1 MTSDRGTIIHVP
13 VMGGIDPEGGS
24 TEPKRESAEDF
35 AMRHAAAEK
44 SPTAQAEIFL
54 GFAQEQAAALIS
66 QARVFAREMVEDAR
80 KKAEEIVAMAKEHAK
95 QIVESAKEQAKQII
109 EQARQHEELTEKIWS
124 KRREDHDAVMTSY
137 AAIEEHGYKT
147 ATGALEDKSKIFAL
161 LRTPVKPAK
170 TGGELAY
177 MGFRQILNT
186 AESIVTK
193 DPRILG
199 PVAKMLGDLA
209 EQSHS
214 EQAGSSK
221 SKDGS
226 EPSSEANPTTL
237 AEIPVQ
243 TMLECLEKMT
253 PEELGGREVK
263 DLTLEQCVELVGRK
277 YAPPA

>member
-1 MTSDRGTIIHVP
+1 
-13 VMGGIDPEGGS
+13 
-24 TEPKRESAEDF
+24 
-35 AMRHAAAEK
+35 MRHAAAEK

-54 GFAQEQAAALIS
+54 GFAQEQAAVLIS
-66 QARVFAREMVEDAR
+66 QARSFANAMVEDAR
-80 KKAEEIVAMAKEHAK
+80 KKAEEIVAMAKDHAR
-95 QIVESAKEQAKQII
+95 QIVEPAKEQAKQIV
-109 EQARQHEELTEKIWS
+109 EQARQREELTEKIWS
-124 KRREDHDAVMTSY
+124 KRREDHEAVMTTY
-137 AAIEEHGYKT
+137 AAIEEHGYKG
-147 ATGALEDKSKIFAL
+147 AAGALEDKSKIFAL

-214 EQAGSSK
+214 EQAGSS
-221 SKDGS
+221 S
-226 EPSSEANPTTL
+226 EPSSEDKPTTL

>member
-1 MTSDRGTIIHVP
+1 
-13 VMGGIDPEGGS
+13 
-24 TEPKRESAEDF
+24 
-35 AMRHAAAEK
+35 MRHAAAEK

-66 QARVFAREMVEDAR
+66 QARVFALEMVEDAR
-80 KKAEEIVAMAKEHAK
+80 KKAEEIVAMAKDHAR
-95 QIVESAKEQAKQII
+95 QIVEPAKEQAKQIV

-124 KRREDHDAVMTSY
+124 KRREDHEAVMTTY
-137 AAIEEHGYKT
+137 AAIEEHGYKG
-147 ATGALEDKSKIFAL
+147 AAGALEDKSKIFAL

-221 SKDGS
+221 DGS
-226 EPSSEANPTTL
+226 QPSSEANPTTL

>member
-1 MTSDRGTIIHVP
+1 
-13 VMGGIDPEGGS
+13 
-24 TEPKRESAEDF
+24 
-35 AMRHAAAEK
+35 MRHAAAEK

-66 QARVFAREMVEDAR
+66 QARSFANAMVEDAR
-80 KKAEEIVAMAKEHAK
+80 KKAEEIVAMAKDHAR
-95 QIVESAKEQAKQII
+95 QIVEPAKEQAKQIV
-109 EQARQHEELTEKIWS
+109 EQARLHEELTEKIWS
-124 KRREDHDAVMTSY
+124 KRREDHEAVMTTY
-137 AAIEEHGYKT
+137 AAIEEHGYKG
-147 ATGALEDKSKIFAL
+147 AAGALEDKSKIFAM
-161 LRTPVKPAK
+161 LRAPVKPAK

-214 EQAGSSK
+214 EQAGS